1 MDNEKVGN
9 RNNRNDQQR
18 LQNIHDFAVENGA
31 KCADGKALSM
41 EMTVREIH
49 NQIYKLINPN
59 PTMNDSNKWIE
70 EIFDDYVIV
79 HEGEKY
85 YKYTWSW
92 VNGKIAL
99 GQPVEAK
106 KDWEAVEK
114 SLYFGNH
121 LKSISKTNDELTV
134 GNYIVLFGGRDLTGV
149 AYGKN
154 KDGSSGE
161 FFSEKTMLESD
172 YTKSGLLHV
181 DFEHG
186 RDPDNVGIGK
196 DDVLGRVD
204 WSSAKADARG
214 IFVKR
219 ILNRRNKF
227 VKWLEPLIEEGLI
240 SNSSECIPEQMQ
252 KANNG
257 EIINWPLRRD
267 TLTVTPMEPRMLSAN
282 ALTALKALSDEF
294 PEYKSLLT
302 SDQAALPIEDDTN
315 KTKQGVIKMSDQT
328 VDIAKEVA
336 AAVKTIR
343 DAELAELAT
352 KAAQQKA
359 IDEAKA
365 EGAKE
370 AVEELKKK
378 GALKASEYH
387 TTEHT
392 NDSDEGVGAFKSW
405 MQTGQVNRE
414 LIEPDSSYL
423 NIKTSGVFNVTTGD
437 EGGYMV
443 PDPLYDKIIA
453 KRDLAS
459 WVRQAPCQYFTTD
472 SDHLL
477 IPYEDTRHADFV
489 STAEKATYA
498 NDTTGNVGQLNLAL
512 TKYTKEIKATEEFL
526 SAKNS
531 NWESWMAGVLGRAA
545 ARTENTVATAA
556 IVADAT
562 AGTVFAI
569 TAVITAAELARCI
582 GELSNGYA
590 VTGEA
595 GFLMK
600 NGVKW
605 YCKGISGN
613 NFSFMNT
620 PAGGDFFGFPC
631 YVSDSMAE
639 NTTGLTPVIFANYQY
654 FAVLEKPGM
663 LVQRNPYLHMD
674 IGEVSIFA
682 NIYRAYDVL
691 QAEAIRK
698 YNSVS

>member
-9 RNNRNDQQR
+9 RNNRTDQQR

-31 KCADGKALSM
+31 KCSDGKALSM

-161 FFSEKTMLESD
+161 FFSEKTVFESD

-214 IFVKR
+214 VFVKR

-252 KANNG
+252 KADNG

-267 TLTVTPMEPRMLSAN
+267 TLTVTPMEPRMLSVN
-282 ALTALKALSDEF
+282 ALTAIKSLSEEF
-294 PEYKSLLT
+294 PEFKSLLT

-336 AAVKTIR
+336 AAVKSIR

-387 TTEHT
+387 TTEPT
-392 NDSDEGVGAFKSW
+392 NDSDEGMGAFKSW
-405 MQTGQVNRE
+405 MQTGQINRE
-414 LIEPDSSYL
+414 LIEPGSSWT
-423 NIKTSGVFNVTTGD
+423 KTSGVTNLTTGA
-437 EGGYMV
+437 EGGYAV
-443 PDPLYDKIIA
+443 PDPLLNRIIA

-459 WVRQAPCQYFTTD
+459 WVRQAPCQIFQTEA
-472 SDHLL
+472 DHIL
-477 IPYEDTRHADFV
+477 IPKEDTRYADFT
-489 STAEKATYA
+489 STAESAAYT
-498 NDTTGNVGQLNLAL
+498 NDTTGNIAQVNLAL
-512 TKYTKEIKATEEFL
+512 TKYTTYLKVSEEFMA
-526 SAKNS
+526 AKNS
-531 NWESWMAGVLGRAA
+531 NWESWMAGVLGRVEAG
-545 ARTENTVATAA
+545 TENALATAV
-556 IVADAT
+556 IVAGAT
-562 AGTVFAI
+562 AGTAFAT
-569 TAVITAAELARCI
+569 TAVITAAELSRCI

-613 NFSFMNT
+613 NFSFINT
-620 PAGGDFFGFPC
+620 PMGGDFFGFPA
-631 YVSDSMAE
+631 YVSDDMDE
-639 NTTGLTPVIFANYQY
+639 NTTGLTPVIFANFNY
-654 FAVLEKPGM
+654 FGVVETPGM
-663 LVQRNPYLHMD
+663 VVQRNPYLYMAN
-674 IGEVSIFA
+674 GQVGIFA
-682 NIYRAYDVL
+682 NIRRGYAVL